1 MRFEQFCNGWFAF
14 LKNYLFE
21 CNSDGV
27 VEQIKAPSVYFYSF
41 IHVATVRCC
50 LVNCTESEHI

>member
-1 MRFEQFCNGWFAF
+1 MRFERFCNDYFAF

-21 CNSDGV
+21 CNSNGV

-41 IHVATVRCC
+41 IRVAIV
-50 LVNCTESEHI
+50 VA